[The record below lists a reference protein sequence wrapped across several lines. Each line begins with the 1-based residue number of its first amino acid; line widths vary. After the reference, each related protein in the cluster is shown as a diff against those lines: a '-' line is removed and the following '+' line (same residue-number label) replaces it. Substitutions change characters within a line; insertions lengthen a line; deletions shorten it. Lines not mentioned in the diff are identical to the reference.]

1 MRDNEKQELIDNVL
15 SGKMAISKLSDC
27 DFYEL
32 LDGLKRMYFARV
44 LNCVDAS
51 AKWDTE
57 WCVLSDIFQRIC
69 EIIAGET
76 VDGGGLAN
84 G

>member
-1 MRDNEKQELIDNVL
+1 MEDNEKQELIDNVL

-51 AKWDTE
+51 ARWDAE
-57 WCVLSDIFQRIC
+57 WCALSDIFQRIC
-69 EIIAGET
+69 ESRG
-76 VDGGGLAN
+76 VK
-84 G
+84 

>member
-1 MRDNEKQELIDNVL
+1 MEDKEKQELIDNVL
-15 SGKMAISKLSDC
+15 SGKVPVANLGQS

-51 AKWDTE
+51 ARWDAE

-69 EIIAGET
+69 ESRG
-76 VDGGGLAN
+76 V
-84 G
+84 

>member
-1 MRDNEKQELIDNVL
+1 MEDNEKQELIGNVL
-15 SGKMAISKLSDC
+15 SGKVPVAQLGES

-51 AKWDTE
+51 ARWDAE
-57 WCVLSDIFQRIC
+57 WCALSAIFERLS
-69 EIIAGET
+69 ESR
-76 VDGGGLAN
+76 VK
-84 G
+84 

>member
-1 MRDNEKQELIDNVL
+1 MEDRNKQMLIDNVL
-15 SGKMAISKLSDC
+15 SGKVPIAKLSEC

-57 WCVLSDIFQRIC
+57 WFVLSDIFQRVC
-69 EIIAGET
+69 ECRVEA
-76 VDGGGLAN
+76 
-84 G
+84 